1 MIKFYIASGITL
13 LILAVL
19 KLFPNI
25 LPEPIAPFAYQIFP
39 IIAGSTLSGLLVY
52 ATMSQNI
59 EKLKKQTNS
68 ISTELKTARDELELS
83 KSQVNTLKN
92 KLSDFNH
99 IAINAATEATR
110 RTESTATFELK
121 QRNEEVRSLQE
132 ANKDLNNRVEEG
144 RDYYRQHKSEIANLS
159 NGIQLYR
166 KKIAIIKSVT
176 SNIVLN
182 NGDTVWDFANK
193 KIKELLPRSTNE
205 ATSKTSSSF
214 KPRHKKAHDRLLKRC

>member
-13 LILAVL
+13 LILTVL

-25 LPEPIAPFAYQIFP
+25 LPESIAPFAYQIFP
-39 IIAGSTLSGLLVY
+39 IIASSILSGLLVY
-52 ATMSQNI
+52 ATTSPNI
-59 EKLKKQTNS
+59 EKLKKQANS
-68 ISTELKTARDELELS
+68 ISIELKTTREELELS

-92 KLSDFNH
+92 KLSDFNY
-99 IAINAATEATR
+99 IAVNAATEATR

-159 NGIQLYR
+159 NGVQLYR

-182 NGDTVWDFANK
+182 NGDTVWDFTNK
-193 KIKELLPRSTNE
+193 KIKESLPRPTNKSTI
-205 ATSKTSSSF
+205 KPSSPF
-214 KPRHKKAHDRLLKRC
+214 KPRHNKAHDRLLKRC